1 MKLGKKQLFIITT
14 MIMLLASYVLPY
26 TSRASAA
33 GEYLSVAEA
42 LATSTGTTVTVKG
55 YIVGYTKGTNSF
67 TFTAPFG
74 GDTNLA
80 IADSPTETDPAKI
93 MPVELTKDFRTTF
106 GLLTNPAN
114 VGKEIVIT
122 ATTAAY
128 FAMPGLKSP
137 TSISFTGEGTP
148 TDPPPVEPPPVGS
161 GDGLKISTIQGTA
174 HTSPYVGKTVQS
186 VEGIVTYVVDA
197 SNFYM
202 QSGVPDDNPATS
214 EAILVNRSSHGVSAG
229 DLVAVDGTVKEV
241 NLDGYS
247 DRSSTDLTM
256 TEIAATTIEKKASSV
271 ALPSPVV
278 IDRNTIPSQVIDN
291 DQFATFDPSED
302 GIDYYESIEGMRVSL
317 EKPTVVGPQKNG
329 EVPVIVGQVDGK
341 TYTNAGGTSL
351 TKDTSNPE
359 RLQLLIGD
367 RNYVTKTGDSFDGT
381 VTGVVSY
388 TYSNYKIL
396 IKNGSLPAL
405 RQGPNA
411 RETLQLEKQTD
422 KLTIASYN
430 IENFSAADTTKTNKL
445 AESFVTNLK
454 TPDIIGL
461 VEVQDNNGE
470 TNNGVVDASANY
482 SALINAIKSAGGPAY
497 NWTDIAPE
505 NNKDGGA
512 PGGNI
517 RVGFLYNP
525 ERVTL
530 DIGAPKGTA
539 TQAVGY
545 ENGSLT
551 LNPGRIDPT
560 NSAFSSSRKPLAAE
574 FTFNGEKLIVIAN
587 HFNSKGG
594 DEALFGK
601 HQPPV
606 LGSEAQRIKIAQVVN
621 SFVADVLNKNAKA
634 NVVLLG
640 DLNDFEFSNPLTA
653 LKGEILDD
661 LVETVPVARR
671 YSYNFQG
678 NAQVLDHILATK
690 ELAAGAETDFVHM
703 NSQFMEAHGRVS
715 DHDPI
720 VAQFDFSVEKEPG
733 DETDPVVVPPTGW
746 VETDGVWYYYDE
758 NGEKHTG
765 WLELEGKTYYFS
777 EDGVMF
783 QDNWS
788 SIAGNWYFFQSDGV
802 MKTGWL
808 ELEGKTY
815 YFSEDGVMFQD
826 SWGSIAGNW
835 YFFQS
840 DGVMKTGWLELEGK
854 KYFLGQDG
862 VMQIGWVTIEGA
874 NYYFGTNGAMQTGW
888 VKSGANWYYL
898 GQDGIMQTGLIE
910 VNGKTYFLGPD
921 GAMQTGWVEID
932 GFLHYFYAN
941 GQMVTGWA
949 EIGEETYFFDDDG
962 VMLIGMYD
970 IDEDVYYFD
979 EDGILQTG
987 WVESEGEHFYF
998 DPETAAMVTGWEKV
1012 DRQWYFFDEYGVMQK
1027 KWVRDGVK
1035 WYYLNENT
1043 GAMQTGWVKDQ
1054 NKWYF
1059 MSSSGAMQVGWV
1071 KSNNKWY
1078 YMDPTKGMMK
1088 TGWVSVN
1095 GKWYYLNTSSGAM
1108 QIGWFKDGGK
1118 WYYLNTSSGTMQTG
1132 WLLIS
1137 GKWYYFY
1144 NDGKMAASTKIQ
1156 GYKLGADGAMI
1167 R

>member
-1 MKLGKKQLFIITT
+1 MKLGKKQLVIITT

-33 GEYLSVAEA
+33 GEYLTVAEA
-42 LATSTGTTVTVKG
+42 LATSTGTTVNVKG

-93 MPVELTKDFRTTF
+93 MPVEVTKDFRPTF

-114 VGKEIVIT
+114 DGKEIFIT

-128 FAMPGLKSP
+128 FSMPGLKTP
-137 TSISFTGEGTP
+137 TSIAFTGEGAP

-202 QSGVPDDNPATS
+202 QSAVPDDNPATS
-214 EAILVNRSSHGVSAG
+214 EGILVNRSSHGLSAG
-229 DLVAVDGTVKEV
+229 DQVAMDGTVKEV

-256 TEIAATTIEKKASSV
+256 TEIAAATIAKKASGV

-329 EVPVIVGQVDGK
+329 EVPVIVGQADGK
-341 TYTNAGGTSL
+341 TYTNAGGTIL

-388 TYSNYKIL
+388 SYSNYKIL

-405 RQGPNA
+405 RQGPNV
-411 RETLQLEKQTD
+411 RETLQLEKETD

-430 IENFSAADTTKTNKL
+430 IENFSAADTAKTNKL

-482 SALINAIKSAGGPAY
+482 SALINAIKSSGGPTY

-530 DIGAPKGTA
+530 NTSAPKGTA

-661 LVETVPVARR
+661 LAETVPVARR

-765 WLELEGKTYYFS
+765 WLELEGKKYY
-777 EDGVMF
+777 
-783 QDNWS
+783 
-788 SIAGNWYFFQSDGV
+788 
-802 MKTGWL
+802 
-808 ELEGKTY
+808 
-815 YFSEDGVMFQD
+815 
-826 SWGSIAGNW
+826 
-835 YFFQS
+835 
-840 DGVMKTGWLELEGK
+840 
-854 KYFLGQDG
+854 LGQDG

-874 NYYFGTNGAMQTGW
+874 NYYFGTNGAMLTGW

-921 GAMQTGWVEID
+921 GAMKTGWVEID
-932 GFLHYFYAN
+932 GFYHYFFAN
-941 GQMVTGWA
+941 GEMVTGWA

-962 VMLIGMYD
+962 VMLIGMFY

-987 WVESEGEHFYF
+987 WSEFDGERFYF

-1012 DRQWYFFDEYGVMQK
+1012 DGQWYFFDEYGVMQK

-1035 WYYLNENT
+1035 WYYLNESN
-1043 GAMQTGWVKDQ
+1043 GAMKTGWVKDQ

-1108 QIGWFKDGGK
+1108 QTGWFKEGGK
-1118 WYYLNTSSGTMQTG
+1118 WYYLNTSSGAMQTG
-1132 WLLIS
+1132 WLFIS

-1144 NDGKMAASTKIQ
+1144 KDGKMAASTKIQ